1 MRLRGDKELPFE
13 NILINMMNE
22 DYNAYY
28 EYKKSH
34 DFLDLER
41 KNKLKDMNMIE
52 SMENQFG
59 FQNASSWKKKNGE

>member
-52 SMENQFG
+52 SMEN
-59 FQNASSWKKKNGE
+59 